1 MVALLLPGISTCPT
15 ARGLVHGAAMA
26 RGKKRGVDEAV
37 QKVGGVIDASAAGR
51 VTTTA
56 VYRWLRVGRIRD
68 AKSLLLLAEKAEPND
83 PRARWALARRLA
95 GFDD

>member
-1 MVALLLPGISTCPT
+1 LSYRTETGKR
-15 ARGLVHGAAMA
+15 ARAMA
-26 RGKKRGVDEAV
+26 RGKKRGVDDAV

-56 VYRWLRVGRIRD
+56 VYRWLQVGRIRD
-68 AKSLLLLAEKAEPND
+68 AKPLLLLAEKAEPND
-83 PRARWALARRLA
+83 LRARWALARRLA